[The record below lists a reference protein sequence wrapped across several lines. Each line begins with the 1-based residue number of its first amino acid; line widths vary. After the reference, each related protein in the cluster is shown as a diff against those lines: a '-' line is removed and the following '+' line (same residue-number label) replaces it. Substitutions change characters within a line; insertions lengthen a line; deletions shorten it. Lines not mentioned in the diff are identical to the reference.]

1 MLSVVLTVRKYART
15 YLGYYVLLV
24 YIPSQSARHAKWVEK
39 NTRVR
44 VNQNARVQFVEKHAC
59 SCKPKCTS
67 AVRGNQRYTRAVCA
81 NHDAH
86 GSRLTSRVYTR
97 ALDMHFHVID
107 LSCTRRLCCEYFQK
121 RVELCSCLTR
131 V

>member
-1 MLSVVLTVRKYART
+1 MLSVVLTVSTHARIWVTT
-15 YLGYYVLLV
+15 YYSC
-24 YIPSQSARHAKWVEK
+24 ICQ
-39 NTRVR
+39 
-44 VNQNARVQFVEKHAC
+44 ARVHDTRNGWKKHAC

-67 AVRGNQRYTRAVCA
+67 AVRGNQRYTRAVRA

-97 ALDMHFHVID
+97 ALDVHFHVID

>member
-1 MLSVVLTVRKYART
+1 MLSVVLTVSTHARIWVTT
-15 YLGYYVLLV
+15 YYSC
-24 YIPSQSARHAKWVEK
+24 ICQ
-39 NTRVR
+39 
-44 VNQNARVQFVEKHAC
+44 ARVHDTRNGWKKHAC

-67 AVRGNQRYTRAVCA
+67 AVRGKTCVLVQTKSTSAVRGNQRYTRAVRA

-97 ALDMHFHVID
+97 ALDVHFHVID

-121 RVELCSCLTR
+121 RVESCSCLTR

>member
-1 MLSVVLTVRKYART
+1 MLSVVLTVSTHART
-15 YLGYYVLLV
+15 WVTTYVLLV
-24 YIPSQSARHAKWVEK
+24 YMPSQSARHAKWVEK
-39 NTRVR
+39 NMRAR
-44 VNQNARVQFVEKHAC
+44 ANQNARVQFVEKHAC

-67 AVRGNQRYTRAVCA
+67 AVCGNQRYTRAVRA

-97 ALDMHFHVID
+97 ALDVHFHVID

-121 RVELCSCLTR
+121 RVESCSCLTR